1 MKRTTARKPPT
12 KSYLFRVVIEPDEDV
27 FHAYCPA
34 LKGCH
39 TWGYTY
45 EEALKNIHEAVQCH
59 VEALLEAG
67 DPIPTEPAKDVE
79 IKRSLTV
86 AINV

>member
-1 MKRTTARKPPT
+1 M
-12 KSYLFRVVIEPDEDV
+12 KSYVFRVVIGGDELEDGGQA

-45 EEALKNIHEAVQCH
+45 EEALANIREAVELYMEDLFEVGEEIPPNLEEEL
-59 VEALLEAG
+59 VEW
-67 DPIPTEPAKDVE
+67 DSPAVVVNT
-79 IKRSLTV
+79 R
-86 AINV
+86 